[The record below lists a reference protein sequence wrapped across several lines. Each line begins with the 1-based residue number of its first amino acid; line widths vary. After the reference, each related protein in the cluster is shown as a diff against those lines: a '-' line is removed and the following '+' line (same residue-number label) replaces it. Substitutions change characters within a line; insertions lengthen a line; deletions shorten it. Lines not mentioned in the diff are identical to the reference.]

1 MQNTRLLQ
9 NGATAEG
16 SGALLV
22 PGDYSPNALSQ
33 GDGDAIQTD
42 GSKVRAHAHAF
53 KQNRPA
59 RFGLPCAN
67 CKAYYASDL
76 SACPICKCAE
86 RVPAEEA
93 EAKSA
98 NWLKKPSAG
107 VLQSTLGS
115 FIHLDSTPECKPPM
129 RLALHS
135 DEDGERFLWES
146 KMLLYAHT
154 EEINAGPTSP
164 CILDENHNP
173 QSECASICLSCYDGL
188 REKLARTEA
197 ALLIDLHEAAQ
208 IVYRAVWADP
218 SPTDP
223 SRTYHSA
230 AQALLNE
237 LWQRAGI
244 AASRCGVTPSGSV
257 GNSKNSLQTKE

>member
-1 MQNTRLLQ
+1 MERTRLLQ
-9 NGATAEG
+9 NGATGQEP
-16 SGALLV
+16 GAILAA
-22 PGDYSPNALSQ
+22 GECSPHTFSQ
-33 GDGDAIQTD
+33 GDGAAIQTD
-42 GSKVRAHAHAF
+42 SSKIKAHAHAL

-93 EAKSA
+93 EAESA
-98 NWLKKPSAG
+98 NRLKKPPAG
-107 VLQSTLGS
+107 VLQGALGC
-115 FIHLDSTPECKPPM
+115 FNNLDSTPGCKQPM
-129 RLALHS
+129 RLGLHC
-135 DEDGERFLWES
+135 DDDGERFLLES

-154 EEINAGPTSP
+154 EEINADPTSP
-164 CILDENHNP
+164 CILDENHNT
-173 QSECASICLSCYDGL
+173 QSEHASICLSCYDQLG
-188 REKLARTEA
+188 EKLARTEA
-197 ALLIDLHEAAQ
+197 ALLIDLCEAAQ

-218 SPTDP
+218 SPADP

-237 LWQRAGI
+237 LCQRAGI
-244 AASRCGVTPSGSV
+244 MRFPGAV
-257 GNSKNSLQTKE
+257 